1 MKMIQYNQFIAPLL
15 LLSLCLFVPL
25 TVANDVNYCD
35 KKAEY
40 DVKVQRVEI
49 SPDPIARG
57 KPANFSIFA
66 TTGAAIAEG
75 KLVIEVSYF
84 GWHIHSETHDL
95 CDETSCPVSTSDFVV
110 SHSQVLP
117 GYTPPGS
124 YSLKMKMY
132 DANKHELTCI
142 GFDFNIG
149 FASSVADS

>member
-1 MKMIQYNQFIAPLL
+1 MEMIHYNLFIAPLL
-15 LLSLCLFVPL
+15 LLSLCLLVPL

-40 DVKVQRVEI
+40 DVKVQGVEI

-57 KPANFSIFA
+57 KPATFSISA
-66 TTGAAIAEG
+66 TTGVEIAGG

-95 CDETSCPVSTSDFVV
+95 CNETSCPVSTGDFVV

-124 YSLKMKMY
+124 YSLKMRMY
-132 DANKHELTCI
+132 DAKQELTCI
-142 GFDFNIG
+142 EFDFYIG
-149 FASSVADS
+149 LSSSVADS